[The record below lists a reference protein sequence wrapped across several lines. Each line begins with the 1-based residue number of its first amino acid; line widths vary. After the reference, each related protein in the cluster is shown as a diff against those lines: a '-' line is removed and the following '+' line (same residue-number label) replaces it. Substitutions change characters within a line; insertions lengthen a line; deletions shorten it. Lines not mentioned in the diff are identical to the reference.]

1 MHATWSKRGNG
12 PTIPVTGKRNSVKI
26 FGCVDIKS
34 AKFNYHCDEVF
45 NAETY
50 LTFLEQIAKQYYGQH
65 IFYIQDNAS
74 YHKDKDI
81 WLWFKDHRKN
91 IEVFNLPPYSPELN
105 AIETLWHHT
114 RMKGTH
120 NRYFETKD
128 EIIDTLTK
136 VFRSMQKNPNQIRGY
151 LAPFL

>member
-1 MHATWSKRGNG
+1 MDYPITLGTLEKFCTHSIIRCNVLREFWQMQIQTNRINGNVTLTQTLKKKAQALGSAIIFEDEASFRQDSTMHATWSKRGNG

-65 IFYIQDNAS
+65 IF
-74 YHKDKDI
+74 
-81 WLWFKDHRKN
+81 L
-91 IEVFNLPPYSPELN
+91 YS
-105 AIETLWHHT
+105 
-114 RMKGTH
+114 R
-120 NRYFETKD
+120 
-128 EIIDTLTK
+128 
-136 VFRSMQKNPNQIRGY
+136 
-151 LAPFL
+151 